1 MAEYNLSQLMVAP
14 QNAMMRQAVETQK
27 NIQNP
32 SSMGVFEPNALQARM
47 ARGDNVYLGG
57 LPYAPGAGR
66 PRNPTPNFGD
76 ISSPQMQA
84 ALQRRLQGYGQ
95 ETNAREARMARN
107 GR

>member
-1 MAEYNLSQLMVAP
+1 MPQFDLARVMVGP
-14 QNAMMRQAVETQK
+14 QNDAQRQAIQTAK
-27 NIQNP
+27 SIQNP
-32 SSMGVFEPNALQARM
+32 SAMGVFEPNGLQARM

-57 LPYAPGAGR
+57 LPNAPGAGR

-84 ALQRRLQGYGQ
+84 ALQRRISAYGQ
-95 ETNAREARMARN
+95 ETDARQARMART